1 METDAPH
8 EAPSAVQNPRAGQG
22 NGTPLKLRASCDHCS
37 NGKVRCDQDRPSCQ
51 RCLNAKI
58 PCNYS
63 ASRRMGK
70 PAVSVRSGNDK
81 FKATTSTR
89 RNSKEESYSAD
100 TTSESSDSPKNNT
113 HQRPDTGLDPYGQD
127 FDYAASQPWND
138 ANFMSDLPG
147 SFDFASFSNPQANA
161 SHITQPQ
168 LATNQLQTPLPSS
181 DPLNFATTF
190 HNNANP
196 NPICIHLG
204 AGQSTFQ
211 QISPSLLTT
220 SKTLPDQA
228 RSIGHQSASC
238 IELASSTIHSLSL
251 PSNMCVSS
259 PQPIPLHT
267 IEQVLAAGRGAISAF
282 NILLQCTCSHS
293 SSFALTL
300 ALMITKMLAG
310 YSAICRCSA
319 SSPTSCNLLRTPS
332 PAATSCNSR
341 VAPSLSEHLTPSSS
355 STALTTPTS
364 IPRGPHNIVLDTPIT
379 IGGYKIDPDDE
390 YVFILQI
397 VLSELRKVAKLVD
410 AFAVQYS
417 AVNPN
422 ACAAGSA
429 NEAMNGV
436 SDCGEESVY
445 KSLEHFLRCQVNK
458 ARREVG
464 TVLRRSEE
472 GS

>member
-1 METDAPH
+1 METDASH
-8 EAPSAVQNPRAGQG
+8 EAPNASQNSRAGQG

-70 PAVSVRSGNDK
+70 PSVSGRSGNDK
-81 FKATTSTR
+81 FKTTTSTR

-113 HQRPDTGLDPYGQD
+113 QQPPDTGLDPYGQD

-138 ANFMSDLPG
+138 TNFLSDLPG

-168 LATNQLQTPLPSS
+168 LATTQLQTSLPNP
-181 DPLNFATTF
+181 DPLNFAATF

-196 NPICIHLG
+196 NPICIHVG

-211 QISPSLLTT
+211 QLSPNLLTP
-220 SKTLPDQA
+220 SKTFPDQA
-228 RSIGHQSASC
+228 RSIGHQSSSC
-238 IELASSTIHSLSL
+238 VELASSTLHSLSL

-282 NILLQCTCSHS
+282 NILLQCTCSQS

-300 ALMITKMLAG
+300 ALMITKMLGG

-319 SSPTSCNLLRTPS
+319 SSPMSCNLLRTPS
-332 PAATSCNSR
+332 PAATSSSGR
-341 VAPSLSEHLTPSSS
+341 KAPSLSDHLTPSSS
-355 STALTTPTS
+355 STTLINSTS

-397 VLSELRKVAKLVD
+397 VLSELRKVGKLVD

-417 AVNPN
+417 TASSNSCVVLS
-422 ACAAGSA
+422 G
-429 NEAMNGV
+429 NEAINGR
-436 SDCGEESVY
+436 SDSGEESVY
-445 KSLEHFLRCQVNK
+445 KSLEYFLRCQVHK
-458 ARREVG
+458 ARREVNAL
-464 TVLRRSEE
+464 LRRSEE
-472 GS
+472 ET

>member
-8 EAPSAVQNPRAGQG
+8 EAPNAIQNPRAGQG
-22 NGTPLKLRASCDHCS
+22 NGTPIKLRASCDHCS

-51 RCLNAKI
+51 RCLSAKI

-70 PAVSVRSGNDK
+70 PSVIGRSGNNK
-81 FKATTSTR
+81 FKTTTSTR
-89 RNSKEESYSAD
+89 RNSKEETYTAD

-113 HQRPDTGLDPYGQD
+113 QQPPDTGLDTYGQD
-127 FDYAASQPWND
+127 FDYAVSQQWND
-138 ANFMSDLPG
+138 ANFMSDLPA

-161 SHITQPQ
+161 LHITQPQ
-168 LATNQLQTPLPSS
+168 SATTPSLPNS
-181 DPLNFATTF
+181 DPLNFAATF

-196 NPICIHLG
+196 NPLCIHLG
-204 AGQSTFQ
+204 AGQSAFQ
-211 QISPSLLTT
+211 QTSPGLLPP
-220 SKTLPDQA
+220 SKTIHDQA
-228 RSIGHQSASC
+228 RDIGHQSTSC
-238 IELASSTIHSLSL
+238 IELASSTLHSLSL

-300 ALMITKMLAG
+300 ALIITKVISG
-310 YSAICRCSA
+310 YSALCRCSA
-319 SSPTSCNLLRTPS
+319 SSPSSCNLLRTPS
-332 PAATSCNSR
+332 PAATSGNGR
-341 VAPSLSEHLTPSSS
+341 KAPSSSDHLSPSSS
-355 STALTTPTS
+355 SNSLTSSTS
-364 IPRGPHNIVLDTPIT
+364 MPRGPHNIVLDTPIT
-379 IGGYKIDPDDE
+379 IGDYKIDPDDK

-397 VLSELRKVAKLVD
+397 VLSELRKVGKMVD
-410 AFAVQYS
+410 AFALQYS
-417 AVNPN
+417 AANPN
-422 ACAAGSA
+422 ACPDGSA
-429 NEAMNGV
+429 NEAMNGL
-436 SDCGEESVY
+436 SDCGEKSVY
-445 KSLEHFLRCQVNK
+445 KSLEQFLRCQVTK

-472 GS
+472 GA

>member
-8 EAPSAVQNPRAGQG
+8 EAPSAIQSTRAGQG

-51 RCLNAKI
+51 RCLNANI
-58 PCNYS
+58 TCNYS

-70 PAVSVRSGNDK
+70 PSVSGRNGNDK
-81 FKATTSTR
+81 FKTTTSTR
-89 RNSKEESYSAD
+89 RNSKAESYSAD
-100 TTSESSDSPKNNT
+100 TTSDSSDSPKNNT
-113 HQRPDTGLDPYGQD
+113 QQLPDTGLDSYGQD

-147 SFDFASFSNPQANA
+147 SFDFASFSNPQTNS
-161 SHITQPQ
+161 SHLTQPQ
-168 LATNQLQTPLPSS
+168 LATSQLQTSLPSS
-181 DPLNFATTF
+181 DPLNFAATF

-204 AGQSTFQ
+204 SGQPAFQ
-211 QISPSLLTT
+211 QLSPNLLTP

-228 RSIGHQSASC
+228 RGIGHQSTSC
-238 IELASSTIHSLSL
+238 IELAASTLHSLSL
-251 PSNMCVSS
+251 PSSMCVSS

-300 ALMITKMLAG
+300 ALIITKILGG

-319 SSPTSCNLLRTPS
+319 SSPTSCNLLRTSS
-332 PAATSCNSR
+332 PAATSGSGR
-341 VAPSLSEHLTPSSS
+341 KAPSLSDHLTPSSS
-355 STALTTPTS
+355 SSSLTTSTS

-390 YVFILQI
+390 YLFILQI
-397 VLSELRKVAKLVD
+397 VLSELRKVGKLVE
-410 AFAVQYS
+410 AFAIQYS
-417 AVNPN
+417 AANSN
-422 ACAAGSA
+422 ACAVMSA
-429 NEAMNGV
+429 NEAINGG

-445 KSLEHFLRCQVNK
+445 KSLEHFLRCQVHN

-464 TVLRRSEE
+464 AVLRRSEE
-472 GS
+472 GT